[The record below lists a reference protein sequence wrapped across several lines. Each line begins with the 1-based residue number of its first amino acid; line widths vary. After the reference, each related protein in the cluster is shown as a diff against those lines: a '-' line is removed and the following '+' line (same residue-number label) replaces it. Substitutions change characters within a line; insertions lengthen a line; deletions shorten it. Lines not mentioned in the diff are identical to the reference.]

1 MSPDSGRVDANWGDR
16 HHSGMNCR
24 DLTPEQ
30 CRLLS
35 EKFGAMQA
43 ELGRVLK
50 RMENR
55 RFPANDELQHLT
67 REAFDKLQHL
77 TMKAH
82 YLGCTGVG
90 NQVSAQL
97 ILPGDPKLRG
107 GNQQT

>member
-1 MSPDSGRVDANWGDR
+1 MPTFCHPISAGTIDR
-16 HHSGMNCR
+16 GEAFGHDPGMKSS

-30 CRLLS
+30 CRALS
-35 EKFGAMQA
+35 AKFVAMQA

-50 RMENR
+50 RMEKR
-55 RFPANDELQHLT
+55 RFPPNDELQALT

-90 NQVSAQL
+90 VQRGTQAMPPGSDSA
-97 ILPGDPKLRG
+97 PR
-107 GNQQT
+107 